1 MKEIKNID
9 ELLKKVKDSGYGYYY
24 DDRYSFDKIL
34 KRERQNG
41 LNCNDMDKFEE
52 EMNKYQKH
60 FFRKYICREM
70 TDEEKEWFDKQPK
83 LDLNAPENKHLRD
96 VLQAMQ
102 DRGWFDDE

>member
-24 DDRYSFDKIL
+24 DGRYSVDKS
-34 KRERQNG
+34 
-41 LNCNDMDKFEE
+41 LNCNDMDRFEE

-70 TDEEKEWFDKQPK
+70 TDEEKEWFNKQPK
-83 LDLNAPENKHLRD
+83 LDLNAPENKDLRS
-96 VLQAMQ
+96 VLQAMY
-102 DRGWFDDE
+102 DKGWFDDE